1 MQMKDALGGS
11 LLLTVQPMSQFLGQF
26 LSPLKQFCIEV
37 MGRGY
42 KEKVRDRQKKKEK
55 KKKGKKEGRRERRKG
70 GKKERKGGRGREREW
85 REKRYCLK
93 HSLCVSPSRMLS
105 QTFPSPGITLSFL
118 WNVAASTRCKTT
130 HISWLLW
137 SFVDLLHR
145 RYLATVWKFPFDLY
159 TMD

>member
-1 MQMKDALGGS
+1 MQMKDSSGSS

-26 LSPLKQFCIEV
+26 ISPLKQFCIEI

-42 KEKVRDRQKKKEK
+42 KEKVKDRQKKKKREQERK
-55 KKKGKKEGRRERRKG
+55 ERRNGGKKE
-70 GKKERKGGRGREREW
+70 ERKGGREREREW

-93 HSLCVSPSRMLS
+93 HNLCVSPLRVLS
-105 QTFPSPGITLSFL
+105 QPFPSPGITLSFL

-137 SFVDLLHR
+137 SFVDLLHL

-159 TMD
+159 TVD

>member
-70 GKKERKGGRGREREW
+70 GKKERKGGRGRERVK
-85 REKRYCLK
+85 REEVLSEAQPLCISIEDVIPDFSKSRHYPFLPLK
-93 HSLCVSPSRMLS
+93 CCCQHKV
-105 QTFPSPGITLSFL
+105 
-118 WNVAASTRCKTT
+118 
-130 HISWLLW
+130 
-137 SFVDLLHR
+137 
-145 RYLATVWKFPFDLY
+145 
-159 TMD
+159 